1 MLKFIFPFLKKINHK
16 MAGIN
21 TSEFW
26 INLFKK
32 VTRQLFKK
40 FLKDQGIRTPPP
52 THHPQVVPHPEG
64 WAIKGAG
71 NEKYTGIFDNQKD
84 AIERA
89 KDIAYNYSADVI
101 IHRKDGSIRDRV
113 TPRS

>member
-1 MLKFIFPFLKKINHK
+1 

-32 VTRQLFKK
+32 VTRQLFKN
-40 FLKDQGIRTPPP
+40 FLKDQGIRTTPP
-52 THHPQVVPHPEG
+52 THNQHVVPHPEG

-89 KDIAYNYSADVI
+89 KDIAYNYGADVI

>member
-1 MLKFIFPFLKKINHK
+1 

-32 VTRQLFKK
+32 ITRQLFKK
-40 FLKDQGIRTPPP
+40 FLKDQGIRTTTP
-52 THHPQVVPHPEG
+52 THNQHVVPHPEG
-64 WAIKGAG
+64 WAIKGEG

-89 KDIAYNYSADVI
+89 KDIAYNYEADVI
-101 IHRKDGSIRDRV
+101 IHRKDGTIRDRV